1 MNEKE
6 IILKM
11 ISDGKITAE
20 EGAELLEEI
29 EKSKRDYE
37 RSKRNETGSTFG
49 ENLRKE
55 LNSYSESISER
66 EIPEKFIGV
75 ISPNR
80 TVNVNSTYEEEF
92 EDIDKIIIEV
102 TDSKILITGT
112 DSEKVKLKIRSDK
125 FFKEDELEKYFT
137 LDEEGGL
144 LKLTQKKNKKTSE
157 FLGIK
162 FQGLTLGKSICEI
175 SIPKDKYFEF
185 ISARSAVGDIEV
197 SSALSQKVNVV
208 ASAGRVKIKDIDCSI
223 ADLSSNASSVTI
235 ENSSVNDYAS
245 LSTMAGSVYI
255 ENTTSPTVKA
265 DTKAGSIS
273 VTNSDIK
280 ELVATTFAGSIDVS
294 RIIGK
299 PISYTLATTTGSVN
313 LDTAN
318 VQNVKAFCASNKFF
332 SSIKYSKNY
341 RSGSDDE
348 NEAVYVKGD
357 EIGLNVHL
365 ATQMGKINIM

>member
-37 RSKRNETGSTFG
+37 RSKRNETGSSFG

-66 EIPEKFIGV
+66 EIPEKIIGV

-245 LSTMAGSVYI
+245 LSTMAGSIYI
-255 ENTTSPTVKA
+255 ENTISPTVKA
-265 DTKAGSIS
+265 DTKAGSVS

-294 RIIGK
+294 RIIGE
-299 PISYTLATTTGSVN
+299 PISYTLTTTTGSVN

-318 VQNVKAFCASNKFF
+318 IENVKAFCASNKFF
-332 SSIKYSKNY
+332 SSIKCSKNY
-341 RSGSDDE
+341 RSGSGDE

>member
-1 MNEKE
+1 MSEKE

-37 RSKRNETGSTFG
+37 RSKRNETGSSFG

-66 EIPEKFIGV
+66 EIPEKIIGV

-255 ENTTSPTVKA
+255 ENTISPTVKA
-265 DTKAGSIS
+265 DTKAGSVS
-273 VTNSDIK
+273 VTNSDIN

-294 RIIGK
+294 RIIGE
-299 PISYTLATTTGSVN
+299 PISYTLTTTTGSVN

-332 SSIKYSKNY
+332 SSIKCSKNY
-341 RSGSDDE
+341 RSGSGDE

>member
-1 MNEKE
+1 MSEKE

-37 RSKRNETGSTFG
+37 RSKRNETGSSFG

-66 EIPEKFIGV
+66 EIPEKIIGV

-255 ENTTSPTVKA
+255 ENTISPTVKA
-265 DTKAGSIS
+265 DTKAGSVS
-273 VTNSDIK
+273 VSDSEIA

-294 RIIGK
+294 RIIGE
-299 PISYTLATTTGSVN
+299 PISYTLTTTTGSVN

-332 SSIKYSKNY
+332 SSIKCSKNY
-341 RSGSDDE
+341 RSCSGDE

>member
-37 RSKRNETGSTFG
+37 RSKRNETGSSFG

-66 EIPEKFIGV
+66 EIPEKIIGV

-255 ENTTSPTVKA
+255 ENTISPTVKA
-265 DTKAGSIS
+265 DTKAGSVS
-273 VTNSDIK
+273 VSDSDIA

-294 RIIGK
+294 RIIGE
-299 PISYTLATTTGSVN
+299 PISYTLTTTTGSVN
-313 LDTAN
+313 LHTAN

-332 SSIKYSKNY
+332 SSIKCSKNY
-341 RSGSDDE
+341 RSCSGDE
-348 NEAVYVKGD
+348 SEAVYVKGD

>member
-37 RSKRNETGSTFG
+37 RSKRNETGSSFG

-55 LNSYSESISER
+55 LNSYSERISER
-66 EIPEKFIGV
+66 EIPEKIIGV
-75 ISPNR
+75 ISPKR
-80 TVNVNSTYEEEF
+80 AVNVNSTFEREF
-92 EDIDKIIIEV
+92 DDIDKIIIEV
-102 TDSKILITGT
+102 TESKILITGT

-125 FFKEDELEKYFT
+125 FFEEDELDKYFT
-137 LDEEGGL
+137 LNEEDGL
-144 LKLTQKKNKKTSE
+144 LKLSQKKNKKTSE

-162 FQGLTLGKSICEI
+162 FQGLTLGKSICEV

-255 ENTTSPTVKA
+255 ENTISPTVKA
-265 DTKAGSIS
+265 DTKAGSVS

-294 RIIGK
+294 RIIGE
-299 PISYTLATTTGSVN
+299 PISYTLTTTTGSVN

-332 SSIKYSKNY
+332 SSIKCSKNY
-341 RSGSDDE
+341 RSGSGDE

>member
-6 IILKM
+6 IVLKM

-37 RSKRNETGSTFG
+37 RSKRNEIGSSFG

-66 EIPEKFIGV
+66 EIPEKIIGV

-235 ENSSVNDYAS
+235 ENSSVNDYAT

-255 ENTTSPTVKA
+255 ENTISPTVKA
-265 DTKAGSIS
+265 DTKAGSVS

-294 RIIGK
+294 RIIGE
-299 PISYTLATTTGSVN
+299 PISYTLTTTTGSVN

-318 VQNVKAFCASNKFF
+318 IENVKAFCASNKFF
-332 SSIKYSKNY
+332 SSIKCSKNY
-341 RSGSDDE
+341 RSGSGDE

>member
-37 RSKRNETGSTFG
+37 RSKRNETGSSFG

-66 EIPEKFIGV
+66 EIPEKIIGV

-80 TVNVNSTYEEEF
+80 TVNVKSTYEEEF

-255 ENTTSPTVKA
+255 ENTISPTVKA
-265 DTKAGSIS
+265 DTKAGSVS

-294 RIIGK
+294 RIIGE
-299 PISYTLATTTGSVN
+299 PISYTLTTTTGSVN

-318 VQNVKAFCASNKFF
+318 IENVKAFCTSNKFF
-332 SSIKYSKNY
+332 SSIKCSKNY
-341 RSGSDDE
+341 RSGSGDG

>member
-37 RSKRNETGSTFG
+37 RSKRNETGSSFG

-66 EIPEKFIGV
+66 EIPEKIIGV

-112 DSEKVKLKIRSDK
+112 DTEKVKLKIRSDK

-255 ENTTSPTVKA
+255 ENTISPTVKA
-265 DTKAGSIS
+265 DTKAGSVS
-273 VTNSDIK
+273 VSDSDIA

-294 RIIGK
+294 RIIGE
-299 PISYTLATTTGSVN
+299 PISYTLTTTTGSVN

-332 SSIKYSKNY
+332 SSIKCSKNY
-341 RSGSDDE
+341 RSCSGDE
-348 NEAVYVKGD
+348 SEAVYVKGD

>member
-37 RSKRNETGSTFG
+37 RSKRNETGSSFG

-66 EIPEKFIGV
+66 EIPEKIIGV

-112 DSEKVKLKIRSDK
+112 DSKKVKLKIRSDK

-255 ENTTSPTVKA
+255 ENTISPTVKA
-265 DTKAGSIS
+265 DTKAGSVS

-294 RIIGK
+294 RIIGE
-299 PISYTLATTTGSVN
+299 PISYTLTTTTGSVN

-318 VQNVKAFCASNKFF
+318 IENVKAFCASNKFF
-332 SSIKYSKNY
+332 SSIKCSKNY
-341 RSGSDDE
+341 RSGSGDE

>member
-37 RSKRNETGSTFG
+37 RSKRNETGSSFG

-66 EIPEKFIGV
+66 EIPEKIIGV

-255 ENTTSPTVKA
+255 ENTISPTVKA
-265 DTKAGSIS
+265 DTKAGSVS

-294 RIIGK
+294 RIIGE
-299 PISYTLATTTGSVN
+299 PISYTLTTTTGSVN

-318 VQNVKAFCASNKFF
+318 IENVKAFCTSNKFF
-332 SSIKYSKNY
+332 SSIKCSKNY
-341 RSGSDDE
+341 RSGSGDG
-348 NEAVYVKGD
+348 NEAVYVKGE

>member
-37 RSKRNETGSTFG
+37 RSKRNETGSSFG

-55 LNSYSESISER
+55 LNSYSERIRER
-66 EIPEKFIGV
+66 EIPEKIIGV

-125 FFKEDELEKYFT
+125 FFKEDELDKYFT
-137 LDEEGGL
+137 LNEEDGL

-255 ENTTSPTVKA
+255 ENTISPTVKA
-265 DTKAGSIS
+265 DTKAGSVS
-273 VTNSDIK
+273 VANSDIK

-294 RIIGK
+294 RIIGE
-299 PISYTLATTTGSVN
+299 PISYTLTTTTGSVN

-332 SSIKYSKNY
+332 SSIKCSKNY
-341 RSGSDDE
+341 RSGSGDE

>member
-37 RSKRNETGSTFG
+37 RSKRNETGSSFG

-66 EIPEKFIGV
+66 EIPEKIIGV

-80 TVNVNSTYEEEF
+80 IVNVNSTYEEEF

-255 ENTTSPTVKA
+255 ENTISPTVKA
-265 DTKAGSIS
+265 DTKAGSVS

-294 RIIGK
+294 RIIGE
-299 PISYTLATTTGSVN
+299 PISYTLTTTTGSVN

-318 VQNVKAFCASNKFF
+318 IENVKAFCASNKFF
-332 SSIKYSKNY
+332 SSIKCSKNY
-341 RSGSDDE
+341 RSGSGDE

>member
-37 RSKRNETGSTFG
+37 RSKRNETGSSFG

-66 EIPEKFIGV
+66 EIPEKIIGV

-255 ENTTSPTVKA
+255 ENTISPTVKA
-265 DTKAGSIS
+265 DTKAGSVS

-294 RIIGK
+294 RIIGE
-299 PISYTLATTTGSVN
+299 PISYTLTTTTGSVN

-318 VQNVKAFCASNKFF
+318 IENVKAFCASNKFF
-332 SSIKYSKNY
+332 SSIKCSKNY
-341 RSGSDDE
+341 RSGSGDE
-348 NEAVYVKGD
+348 NEAVYVKGN

>member
-37 RSKRNETGSTFG
+37 RSKRNETGSSFG

-55 LNSYSESISER
+55 LNSYSERISER
-66 EIPEKFIGV
+66 EIPEKIIGV

-125 FFKEDELEKYFT
+125 FFKEDELDKYFT
-137 LDEEGGL
+137 LNEEDGL

-255 ENTTSPTVKA
+255 ENTISPTVKA
-265 DTKAGSIS
+265 DTKAGSVS

-294 RIIGK
+294 RIIGE
-299 PISYTLATTTGSVN
+299 PISYTLTTTTGSVN

-332 SSIKYSKNY
+332 SSIKCSKNY
-341 RSGSDDE
+341 RSGSGDE

>member
-37 RSKRNETGSTFG
+37 RSKRNETGSSFG

-66 EIPEKFIGV
+66 EIPEKIIGV

-125 FFKEDELEKYFT
+125 FFKDDELEKYFT

-245 LSTMAGSVYI
+245 LSTMAGSIYI
-255 ENTTSPTVKA
+255 ENTISPTVKA
-265 DTKAGSIS
+265 DTKAGSVS

-294 RIIGK
+294 RIIGE
-299 PISYTLATTTGSVN
+299 PISYTLTTTTGSVN

-318 VQNVKAFCASNKFF
+318 IENVKAFCTSNKFF
-332 SSIKYSKNY
+332 SSIKCSKNY
-341 RSGSDDE
+341 RSGSGDE

-365 ATQMGKINIM
+365 STQMGKINIM

>member
-37 RSKRNETGSTFG
+37 RSKRNETGSSFG

-66 EIPEKFIGV
+66 EIPEKIIGV

-255 ENTTSPTVKA
+255 ENTISPTVKA
-265 DTKAGSIS
+265 DTKAGSVS
-273 VTNSDIK
+273 VSDSEIA

-294 RIIGK
+294 RIIGE
-299 PISYTLATTTGSVN
+299 PISYILTTTTGSVN

-318 VQNVKAFCASNKFF
+318 IENVKAFCTSNKFF
-332 SSIKYSKNY
+332 SSIKCSKNY
-341 RSGSDDE
+341 RSGSGDE

>member
-37 RSKRNETGSTFG
+37 RSKRNETGSSFG

-66 EIPEKFIGV
+66 EIPEKIIGV

-125 FFKEDELEKYFT
+125 FFKDDELEKYFT

-255 ENTTSPTVKA
+255 ENTISPTVKA
-265 DTKAGSIS
+265 DTKAGSVS

-294 RIIGK
+294 RIIGE
-299 PISYTLATTTGSVN
+299 PISYTLTTTTGSVN

-318 VQNVKAFCASNKFF
+318 IENVKAFCTSNKFF
-332 SSIKYSKNY
+332 SSIKCSKNY
-341 RSGSDDE
+341 RSGSGDG
-348 NEAVYVKGD
+348 NEAVYVKGN

>member
-37 RSKRNETGSTFG
+37 RSKRNETGSSFG

-66 EIPEKFIGV
+66 EIPEKIIGV

-255 ENTTSPTVKA
+255 ENTLSPTVKA
-265 DTKAGSIS
+265 DTKAGSVS

-294 RIIGK
+294 RIIGE
-299 PISYTLATTTGSVN
+299 PISYTLTTTTGSVN

-318 VQNVKAFCASNKFF
+318 VQNVKAFCTSNKFF
-332 SSIKYSKNY
+332 SSIKCSKNY
-341 RSGSDDE
+341 RSGSGDE
-348 NEAVYVKGD
+348 NEAVYVKGN

>member
-37 RSKRNETGSTFG
+37 RSKRNETGSSFG

-66 EIPEKFIGV
+66 EIPEKIIGV

-255 ENTTSPTVKA
+255 ENTISPTVKA
-265 DTKAGSIS
+265 DTKAGSVS

-294 RIIGK
+294 RIIGE
-299 PISYTLATTTGSVN
+299 PISYTLTTTTRSVN

-318 VQNVKAFCASNKFF
+318 VQNVKAFCTSNKFF
-332 SSIKYSKNY
+332 SSIKCSKNY
-341 RSGSDDE
+341 RSGSGDE
-348 NEAVYVKGD
+348 NEAVYVKGN

>member
-37 RSKRNETGSTFG
+37 RSKRNETGSSFG

-66 EIPEKFIGV
+66 EIPEKIIGV

-92 EDIDKIIIEV
+92 ENIDKIIIEV

-255 ENTTSPTVKA
+255 ENTISPTVKA
-265 DTKAGSIS
+265 DTKAGSVS

-294 RIIGK
+294 RIIGE
-299 PISYTLATTTGSVN
+299 PISYTLTTTTGSVN

-332 SSIKYSKNY
+332 SSIKCSKNY
-341 RSGSDDE
+341 RSGSGDE

>member
-37 RSKRNETGSTFG
+37 RSKRNETGSSFG

-66 EIPEKFIGV
+66 EIPEKIIGV

-112 DSEKVKLKIRSDK
+112 DTEKVKLKIRSDK

-255 ENTTSPTVKA
+255 ENTISPTVKA
-265 DTKAGSIS
+265 DTKAGSVS

-294 RIIGK
+294 RIIGE
-299 PISYTLATTTGSVN
+299 PISYTLTTTTGSVN

-318 VQNVKAFCASNKFF
+318 VQSVKAFCASNKFF
-332 SSIKYSKNY
+332 SSIKCSKNY
-341 RSGSDDE
+341 RSCSGDG
-348 NEAVYVKGD
+348 NEAVYVKGK

>member
-37 RSKRNETGSTFG
+37 RSKRNETGSSFG
-49 ENLRKE
+49 ENLRQE

-66 EIPEKFIGV
+66 EIPEKIIGV

-92 EDIDKIIIEV
+92 DDIDKIIIEV

-255 ENTTSPTVKA
+255 ENTISPTVKA

-294 RIIGK
+294 RIIGE
-299 PISYTLATTTGSVN
+299 PISYTLTTTTGSVN

-332 SSIKYSKNY
+332 SSIKCSKNY
-341 RSGSDDE
+341 RNGSGDE

-357 EIGLNVHL
+357 EIGLNAHL
-365 ATQMGKINIM
+365 TTQMGKINIM

>member
-37 RSKRNETGSTFG
+37 RSKRNETGSSFG

-66 EIPEKFIGV
+66 EIPEKIIGV

-255 ENTTSPTVKA
+255 ENTISPTVKA
-265 DTKAGSIS
+265 DTKAGSVS

-294 RIIGK
+294 RIIGE
-299 PISYTLATTTGSVN
+299 PISYTLTTTTGSVN
-313 LDTAN
+313 LDTASIE
-318 VQNVKAFCASNKFF
+318 NVKAFCASNKFF
-332 SSIKYSKNY
+332 SSIKCSKNY
-341 RSGSDDE
+341 RSGSGDE

>member
-37 RSKRNETGSTFG
+37 RSKRNETGSSFG

-66 EIPEKFIGV
+66 EIPEKIIGV

-197 SSALSQKVNVV
+197 SSALSQKVNIV

-255 ENTTSPTVKA
+255 ENTISPTVKA
-265 DTKAGSIS
+265 DTKAGSVS

-294 RIIGK
+294 RIIGE
-299 PISYTLATTTGSVN
+299 PISYTLTTTTGSVN

-318 VQNVKAFCASNKFF
+318 IENVKAFCASNKFF
-332 SSIKYSKNY
+332 SSIKCSKNY
-341 RSGSDDE
+341 RSGSGDE

>member
-37 RSKRNETGSTFG
+37 RSKRNETGSSFG

-66 EIPEKFIGV
+66 EIPEKIIGV

-255 ENTTSPTVKA
+255 ENTISPTVKA
-265 DTKAGSIS
+265 DTKAGSVS
-273 VTNSDIK
+273 VSNSDIS
-280 ELVATTFAGSIDVS
+280 ELVARTFAGSIDVS
-294 RIIGK
+294 RIIGE
-299 PISYTLATTTGSVN
+299 PISYTLTTTTGSVN

-318 VQNVKAFCASNKFF
+318 VQNVKAFCTSNKFF
-332 SSIKYSKNY
+332 SSIKCSKNY
-341 RSGSDDE
+341 RSGSGDE

>member
-37 RSKRNETGSTFG
+37 RSKRNETGSSFG

-66 EIPEKFIGV
+66 EIPEKIIGV

-245 LSTMAGSVYI
+245 LSTMAGSIYI
-255 ENTTSPTVKA
+255 ENTISPTVKA
-265 DTKAGSIS
+265 DTKAGSVS

-280 ELVATTFAGSIDVS
+280 ELVATTFAGNIDVS
-294 RIIGK
+294 RIIGE
-299 PISYTLATTTGSVN
+299 PISYTLTTTTGSVN

-318 VQNVKAFCASNKFF
+318 IENVKAFCTSNKFF
-332 SSIKYSKNY
+332 SSIKCSKNY
-341 RSGSDDE
+341 RSGSGDG

>member
-37 RSKRNETGSTFG
+37 RSKRNETGSSFG

-66 EIPEKFIGV
+66 EIPEKIIGV

-255 ENTTSPTVKA
+255 ENTISPTVKA
-265 DTKAGSIS
+265 DTKAGSVS
-273 VTNSDIK
+273 VSDSEIA

-294 RIIGK
+294 RIIGE
-299 PISYTLATTTGSVN
+299 PISYTLTTTTGSVN

-318 VQNVKAFCASNKFF
+318 VQNVKAFCTSNKFF
-332 SSIKYSKNY
+332 SSIKCSKNY
-341 RSGSDDE
+341 RSGSGDE

>member
-37 RSKRNETGSTFG
+37 RSKRNETGSSFG

-66 EIPEKFIGV
+66 EIPEKIIGV

-255 ENTTSPTVKA
+255 ENIISPTVKA
-265 DTKAGSIS
+265 DTKAGSVS
-273 VTNSDIK
+273 VSDSEIA

-294 RIIGK
+294 RIIGE
-299 PISYTLATTTGSVN
+299 PISYTLTTTTGSVN

-318 VQNVKAFCASNKFF
+318 IENVKAFCTSNKFF
-332 SSIKYSKNY
+332 SSIKCSKNY
-341 RSGSDDE
+341 RSGSGDE

>member
-37 RSKRNETGSTFG
+37 RSKRNETGSSFG

-66 EIPEKFIGV
+66 EIPEKIIGV

-255 ENTTSPTVKA
+255 ENTISPTVKA
-265 DTKAGSIS
+265 DTKAGSVS

-294 RIIGK
+294 RIIGE
-299 PISYTLATTTGSVN
+299 PISYTLTTTTGSVN

-332 SSIKYSKNY
+332 SSIKCSKNY
-341 RSGSDDE
+341 RSGSGDG

>member
-37 RSKRNETGSTFG
+37 RSKRNETGSSFG

-66 EIPEKFIGV
+66 EIPEKIIGV

-255 ENTTSPTVKA
+255 ENTISPTVKA

-294 RIIGK
+294 RIIGE
-299 PISYTLATTTGSVN
+299 PISYTLTTTTGSVN

-332 SSIKYSKNY
+332 SSIKCSKNY
-341 RSGSDDE
+341 RNGSGDE

-357 EIGLNVHL
+357 EIGLNAHL
-365 ATQMGKINIM
+365 TTQMGKINIM

>member
-37 RSKRNETGSTFG
+37 RSKRNETGSSFG

-66 EIPEKFIGV
+66 EIPEKIIGV

-175 SIPKDKYFEF
+175 SIPKDIYFEF

-255 ENTTSPTVKA
+255 ENTISPTVKA
-265 DTKAGSIS
+265 DTKAGSVS

-294 RIIGK
+294 RIIGE
-299 PISYTLATTTGSVN
+299 PISYTLTTTTGSVN

-318 VQNVKAFCASNKFF
+318 VQNVKAFCTSNKFF
-332 SSIKYSKNY
+332 SSIKCSKNY
-341 RSGSDDE
+341 RSGSGDE
-348 NEAVYVKGD
+348 NEAVYVKGN

>member
-37 RSKRNETGSTFG
+37 RTKRNENKSSFG

-66 EIPEKFIGV
+66 EIPEKIIGV
-75 ISPNR
+75 FSPKR
-80 TVNVNSTYEEEF
+80 TVNVNSTFEKEF
-92 EDIDKIIIEV
+92 DDIDKIIVEV
-102 TDSKILITGT
+102 TESTIVITGT
-112 DSEKVKLKIRSDK
+112 DSDNVKLKIRSDK
-125 FFKEDELEKYFT
+125 FFSEDELGNYFT
-137 LDEEGGL
+137 LDEEDGL
-144 LKLTQKKNKKTSE
+144 LKLSQKKNKNTNE

-162 FQGLTLGKSICEI
+162 VQGLTLGNSICEI
-175 SIPKDKYFEF
+175 AIPKDKYFEF

-197 SSALSQKVNVV
+197 SNAESQKVNVV
-208 ASAGRVKIKDIDCSI
+208 ASAGRVKIKDVDCSI

-255 ENTTSPTVKA
+255 ENTISPTVKA
-265 DTKAGSIS
+265 DTKAGSVS
-273 VTNSDIK
+273 VLNSDIK

-294 RIIGK
+294 RIVGE
-299 PISYTLATTTGSVN
+299 PISYTLTTTTGSVN
-313 LDTAN
+313 LDTEN
-318 VQNVKAFCASNKFF
+318 IQNVKAFCTSNKFF
-332 SSIKYSKNY
+332 SSVKCSKNY
-341 RSGSDDE
+341 RSGSGDKS
-348 NEAVYVKGD
+348 EAVYVKGD
-357 EIGLNVHL
+357 EIGLTAHL
-365 ATQMGKINIM
+365 TTQMGKINIM

>member
-37 RSKRNETGSTFG
+37 RSKRNETGSSFG

-66 EIPEKFIGV
+66 EIPEKIIGV

-255 ENTTSPTVKA
+255 ENTISPTVKA
-265 DTKAGSIS
+265 DTKAGSVS

-294 RIIGK
+294 RIIGE
-299 PISYTLATTTGSVN
+299 PISYTLTTTTGSVN

-318 VQNVKAFCASNKFF
+318 VRNVKAFCASNKFF
-332 SSIKYSKNY
+332 SSIKCSKNY
-341 RSGSDDE
+341 KSGSGDE

>member
-37 RSKRNETGSTFG
+37 HSKRNETGSSFG

-66 EIPEKFIGV
+66 EIPEKIIGV

-197 SSALSQKVNVV
+197 SSALSQKINVV

-255 ENTTSPTVKA
+255 ENTISPTVKA
-265 DTKAGSIS
+265 DTKAGSVS

-280 ELVATTFAGSIDVS
+280 ELVARTFAGSIDVS
-294 RIIGK
+294 RIIGE
-299 PISYTLATTTGSVN
+299 PISYTLTTTTGSVN

-318 VQNVKAFCASNKFF
+318 VQNVKAFCTSNKFF
-332 SSIKYSKNY
+332 SSIKCSKNY
-341 RSGSDDE
+341 RSDSGDE

>member
-37 RSKRNETGSTFG
+37 RSKRNETGSSFG

-66 EIPEKFIGV
+66 EIPEKIIGV

-245 LSTMAGSVYI
+245 LSTMAGSIYI
-255 ENTTSPTVKA
+255 ENTISPTVKA
-265 DTKAGSIS
+265 DTKAGSVS

-294 RIIGK
+294 RIIGE
-299 PISYTLATTTGSVN
+299 PISYTLTTTTGSVN

-318 VQNVKAFCASNKFF
+318 IENVKAFCTSNKFF
-332 SSIKYSKNY
+332 SSIKCSKNY
-341 RSGSDDE
+341 RSGSGDG

>member
-37 RSKRNETGSTFG
+37 RSKRNETGSSFG

-66 EIPEKFIGV
+66 EIPEKIIGV

-255 ENTTSPTVKA
+255 ENIISPTVKA
-265 DTKAGSIS
+265 DTKAGSVS
-273 VTNSDIK
+273 VSDSEIA

-294 RIIGK
+294 RIIGE
-299 PISYTLATTTGSVN
+299 PISYTLTTTTGSVN

-332 SSIKYSKNY
+332 SSIKCSKNY
-341 RSGSDDE
+341 RSGSGDG

>member
-37 RSKRNETGSTFG
+37 RSKRNETGSSFG

-66 EIPEKFIGV
+66 EIPEKIIGV

-208 ASAGRVKIKDIDCSI
+208 ASAGRVKIKNIDCSI

-255 ENTTSPTVKA
+255 ENTISPTVKA
-265 DTKAGSIS
+265 DTKAGSVS

-294 RIIGK
+294 RIIGE
-299 PISYTLATTTGSVN
+299 PISYTLSTTTGSVN

-332 SSIKYSKNY
+332 SSIKCSKNY
-341 RSGSDDE
+341 RSSSGDE
-348 NEAVYVKGD
+348 NEAVYIKGD

>member
-37 RSKRNETGSTFG
+37 RSKRNETGSSFG

-66 EIPEKFIGV
+66 EIPEKIIGV

-125 FFKEDELEKYFT
+125 FFKDDELEKYFT

-245 LSTMAGSVYI
+245 LSTMAGSIYI
-255 ENTTSPTVKA
+255 ENTISPTVKA
-265 DTKAGSIS
+265 DTKAGSVS

-294 RIIGK
+294 RIIGE
-299 PISYTLATTTGSVN
+299 PISYTLTTTTGSVN

-318 VQNVKAFCASNKFF
+318 IENVKAFCTSNKFF
-332 SSIKYSKNY
+332 SSIKCSKNY
-341 RSGSDDE
+341 RSGSGDE
-348 NEAVYVKGD
+348 NEAVYVKGN

>member
-6 IILKM
+6 IVLKM

-37 RSKRNETGSTFG
+37 RSKRNETGSSFG

-66 EIPEKFIGV
+66 EIPEKIIGV

-80 TVNVNSTYEEEF
+80 IVNVNSTYEEEF

-255 ENTTSPTVKA
+255 ENTISPTVKA
-265 DTKAGSIS
+265 DTKAGSVS

-294 RIIGK
+294 RIIGE
-299 PISYTLATTTGSVN
+299 PISYTLTTTTGSVN

-332 SSIKYSKNY
+332 SSIKCSKNY
-341 RSGSDDE
+341 RSGSGDE

-357 EIGLNVHL
+357 EIGLNAHL
-365 ATQMGKINIM
+365 TTQMGKINIM

>member
-37 RSKRNETGSTFG
+37 RSKRNETGSSFG

-66 EIPEKFIGV
+66 EIPEKIIGV

-92 EDIDKIIIEV
+92 EDINKIIIEV

-157 FLGIK
+157 SLGIK

-175 SIPKDKYFEF
+175 SIPKDKYFQF

-255 ENTTSPTVKA
+255 ENTISPTVKA
-265 DTKAGSIS
+265 DTKAGSVS

-280 ELVATTFAGSIDVS
+280 ELVATTFAGGIDVS
-294 RIIGK
+294 RIIGE
-299 PISYTLATTTGSVN
+299 PISYTLTTTTGSVN

-332 SSIKYSKNY
+332 SSIKCSKNY
-341 RSGSDDE
+341 RSGSGDE

-365 ATQMGKINIM
+365 ATQMGKISIM